1 MDVAIKA
8 KMTEPPIGVAYFSI
22 AIAQWNPLGV
32 HKVQDT
38 DSDSSPL
45 GWQAPPMLSLL
56 PKPSLTTIAGIGA
69 LCFGPYMVQE
79 TQTGRDLW
87 NWATKQAWQSM
98 AGNSPSLR
106 DRDAPID
113 APPGQFVSTSPFG
126 TPPPASSDGRQRSEP
141 SGTVSQASPETQASP
156 ATPGPATID
165 LRAWLRWDLPRG
177 YLLWQ
182 HPNAAIVPTERN
194 LLGYRFPFTTGLQPQ
209 DLTGTL
215 TYYYDAK
222 DQLQRMELSA
232 ASENPWPMTQ
242 WLLPHFRLQPIAP
255 LQPNFRLAI
264 LKSRDKTQSLLAVA
278 TGNASSAR
286 PPHELFLELNRSTDL
301 GLGFYSSQLL
311 QPASNP

>member
-79 TQTGRDLW
+79 TQTGRNLW
-87 NWATKQAWQSM
+87 NWATQQAWHSIS
-98 AGNSPSLR
+98 GTSPSPR

-113 APPGQFVSTSPFG
+113 TPPGQFVSTSPFV
-126 TPPPASSDGRQRSEP
+126 TASPPNPDSRQRGEP
-141 SGTVSQASPETQASP
+141 SALETQASP
-156 ATPGPATID
+156 TTPGPATID
-165 LRAWLRWDLPRG
+165 LRAWLRWELPRG

-194 LLGYRFPFTTGLQPQ
+194 LVGYRIPFTTGLQPQ

-215 TYYYDAK
+215 TYFYDAK

-232 ASENPWPMTQ
+232 ASINPWPMTQ
-242 WLLPHFRLQPIAP
+242 WLVPQFRLQPIAS
-255 LQPNFRLAI
+255 QHPNLRLAI
-264 LKSRDKTQSLLAVA
+264 LENRDKPQSLLAVA
-278 TGNASSAR
+278 TGNSPSAS
-286 PPHELFLELNRSTDL
+286 PPHELFLELNRSTEF
-301 GLGFYSSQLL
+301 GLGFYSTQIL
-311 QPASNP
+311 AR

>member
-1 MDVAIKA
+1 
-8 KMTEPPIGVAYFSI
+8 
-22 AIAQWNPLGV
+22 
-32 HKVQDT
+32 
-38 DSDSSPL
+38 
-45 GWQAPPMLSLL
+45 MLSLL

-69 LCFGPYMVQE
+69 LCFGPYAVQE

-87 NWATKQAWQSM
+87 NWATKQARLSL
-98 AGNSPSLR
+98 AGDSNSLR
-106 DRDAPID
+106 ERDAPID
-113 APPGQFVSTSPFG
+113 TPPGQFVSTTPFG
-126 TPPPASSDGRQRSEP
+126 TPSPTTPVGRQRSEP
-141 SGTVSQASPETQASP
+141 SSPAPQESQ

-194 LLGYRFPFTTGLQPQ
+194 LIGYRIPFTTGFQPQ

-222 DQLQRMELSA
+222 EQLQRMELSA
-232 ASENPWPMTQ
+232 ASGNPWPMTQ
-242 WLLPHFRLQPIAP
+242 WLLPQFHLQPIIS
-255 LQPNFRLAI
+255 LDPNVRLAT
-264 LKSRDKTQSLLAVA
+264 LKSRDKTQSLMAVA
-278 TGNASSAR
+278 TGKAPSGS

-311 QPASNP
+311 QPAGNP